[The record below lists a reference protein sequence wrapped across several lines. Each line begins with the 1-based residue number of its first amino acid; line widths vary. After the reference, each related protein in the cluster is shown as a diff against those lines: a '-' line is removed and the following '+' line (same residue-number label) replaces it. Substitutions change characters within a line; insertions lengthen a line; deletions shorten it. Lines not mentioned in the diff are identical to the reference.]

1 MWISMHQNPSDIN
14 LFDRRYWM
22 MVRLLLTLIIDVT
35 ETTIVN
41 NRDKIIITV
50 ISIITEDNK
59 QWRWLV
65 HQPTTISQ

>member
-35 ETTIVN
+35 ERTIAY
-41 NRDKIIITV
+41 NRDKMIITV
-50 ISIITEDNK
+50 ISIITDGNK
-59 QWRWLV
+59 LNDVDLYIKLQL
-65 HQPTTISQ
+65 